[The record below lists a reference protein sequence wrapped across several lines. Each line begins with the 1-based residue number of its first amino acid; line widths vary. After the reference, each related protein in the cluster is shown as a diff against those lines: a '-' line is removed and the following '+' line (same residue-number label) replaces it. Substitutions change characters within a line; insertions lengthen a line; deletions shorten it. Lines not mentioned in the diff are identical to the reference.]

1 MTTVSNDMS
10 SSLPSVLKGEN
21 VRFGNGAGRGLGTGM
36 LGLGVLLVA
45 AAIGMGFAGAM
56 GVSLAHAVASYLVGV
71 MAILAVCLGATIF
84 IMIFHLLNSGWT
96 AGVRRQFENIMS
108 FLPFAWLMLLP
119 VVILEI
125 MKDGLMFKWL
135 NDSFATDPSLLEK
148 ANFFFWPVGH
158 DSHSFPAFFVIR
170 YLVYGAFWTF
180 VTRRLLS
187 LSYEQDRT
195 GSVEPSAKARFTCA
209 WALPLTALSTAFVA
223 FDFLMSLDFKFF
235 STMWGVYYFAGGA
248 FASIACVSL
257 ILNMLLSKG
266 KLKGVVTTEHFHDL
280 GKLQFSFTV
289 FWAYIAFSQYFLI
302 WYAAIPEE
310 TAFFLHRNK
319 DGWKTVGVIL
329 MVGHFVFPF
338 LVILSRHIKKNLNL
352 MMFMSVFCLLVHILD
367 MFWIIRPMVYSN
379 VEGPGNSALALDV
392 VAILGAVL
400 VFAGYMVMRVGGST
414 LVAVNDPY
422 MHETLEHK
430 NYV

>member
-1 MTTVSNDMS
+1 MTTVPHDMS
-10 SSLPSVLKGEN
+10 SSLPSVLKGDN
-21 VRFGNGAGRGLGTGM
+21 VQFGAGAGRGMGTG
-36 LGLGVLLVA
+36 LLAFGAILA
-45 AAIGMGFAGAM
+45 AAGIGLGFAGAF
-56 GVSLAHAVASYLVGV
+56 GASLAHAVGAYLVGA
-71 MAILAVCLGATIF
+71 MAVLAVCLGATIF
-84 IMIFHLLNSGWT
+84 VMIFHLLNSGWT
-96 AGVRRQFENIMS
+96 ATVRRQFENVMS

-125 MKDGLMFKWL
+125 MKDGLLFKWL
-135 NDSFATDPSLLEK
+135 NDSFAHDPVLLEK
-148 ANFFFWPVGH
+148 STYFFWPAGH
-158 DSHSFPAFFVIR
+158 DSRAFPAFFVGR
-170 YLVYGAFWTF
+170 FLVYGLFWTII
-180 VTRRLLS
+180 TRKLLS

-257 ILNMLLSKG
+257 ILNFLLGKG

-280 GKLQFSFTV
+280 GKLQFSFIV

-310 TAFFLHRNK
+310 TAFFLHRK
-319 DGWKTVGVIL
+319 SHGWMTLGIIL
-329 MVGHFVFPF
+329 MVGHFVVPF
-338 LVILSRHIKKNLNL
+338 LITLSRHIKKNLGIMML
-352 MMFMSVFCLLVHILD
+352 MSLFCLVVHVLD
-367 MFWIIRPMVYSN
+367 MFWIVRPMVYSN
-379 VEGPGNSALALDV
+379 VEAPGNASAIIDI
-392 VAILGAVL
+392 VAILGGVFI
-400 VFAGYMVMRVGGST
+400 FAGYLVQRVAGST
-414 LVAVNDPY
+414 LVAVHDPY
-422 MHETLEHK
+422 MHESLEHK